1 MDAHISEFETN
12 RRDFLK
18 TLAVG
23 AGGYTLG
30 SLLIQPG
37 EALGQTAQGSLDR
50 IPAEAR
56 WEIASFGLVFQQ
68 VSFLKTLLDKEGREK
83 FEEMVKQGATAA
95 GGRGKGFADRFGLTG
110 TDAKSAAEIVPAVIS
125 ALYGPT
131 QKYELIESTPQKARI
146 RCLDC
151 AFWNNVQ
158 ARKITDNICSMQ
170 SHAYWAG
177 FCQAINPKLASE
189 LVQARPRGNPTCEW
203 VITLKS

>member
-83 FEEMVKQGATAA
+83 FEEMVKKSATAA
-95 GGRGKGFADRFGLTG
+95 GGRGKGFSDRFGLTG

-146 RCLDC
+146 RCLNC

-177 FCQAINPKLASE
+177 FCQAINPKLGSE